1 MATSRKPKF
10 FFNKMHFCTLALP
23 LVFFSLLFTKVVC
36 VVFSSVLCFCV
47 VKILDLDHKANSFPL
62 FSTFF
67 FCPHLSSLS
76 LSISFLFPF
85 CFFLLSFV
93 FLFFVLLLPPHLVL
107 PQTATSSPHR
117 FVVVLSLRHCLVVL
131 LFHRYFV
138 IVHRCLVALLFH
150 CYFVA
155 PPRCPALLGQGTF

>member
-10 FFNKMHFCTLALP
+10 FYNKMHFCTLALP

-76 LSISFLFPF
+76 LSL
-85 CFFLLSFV
+85 
-93 FLFFVLLLPPHLVL
+93 FLFFSLFVFFFFPLFFCFLSCCCLPTLCYLKLLPHRLITL
-107 PQTATSSPHR
+107 SLSCR
-117 FVVVLSLRHCLVVL
+117 FVIASLSCC
-131 LFHRYFV
+131 F
-138 IVHRCLVALLFH
+138 IVALLL
-150 CYFVA
+150 CYLIATSLPHLAA
-155 PPRCPALLGQGTF
+155 PPC